1 MIIFILGVLGCILG
15 ILLSQNYK
23 KRYLVYQEVED
34 FLRQY
39 KLAISFSQTKIK
51 DVVINFIRSQDK
63 ILFPFND
70 YINYLAKSNEMTNFK
85 LNLETKLS
93 INEIQE
99 LELIFNGLGS
109 LGMDEEMEKTQ
120 SLIDRIHLKSEE
132 KMLEFKKYANLY
144 IKLGLIFGLGLGIIL
159 I

>member
-1 MIIFILGVLGCILG
+1 
-15 ILLSQNYK
+15 
-23 KRYLVYQEVED
+23 
-34 FLRQY
+34 
-39 KLAISFSQTKIK
+39 
-51 DVVINFIRSQDK
+51 
-63 ILFPFND
+63 
-70 YINYLAKSNEMTNFK
+70 MTNFK